1 MIGTASGPGEH
12 IIELGHEPQPPA
24 LGSWPRLAPGMT
36 PVTRRMRDAYGSLEP
51 RQASQCRGSIA
62 RGWRPAIGR
71 FPCQMGHIETT
82 AAFPGPD
89 GLAGPVPGM
98 TAGTTDPI
106 RGVLRPA
113 PAG

>member
-12 IIELGHEPQPPA
+12 IFEFWVMSLSPR
-24 LGSWPRLAPGMT
+24 RLAPGRGLLSGMN
-36 PVTRRMRDAYGSLEP
+36 PIARRMRDAYGSLEP

-62 RGWRPAIGR
+62 RGRRPAIGR

-89 GLAGPVPGM
+89 GRGQAVPGM

-106 RGVLRPA
+106 RGVLRP
-113 PAG
+113 